1 MRRLERRTVAVGI
14 SLLVP
19 LLLLTSSGT
28 AAAGTEPGSGQDA
41 ALSVVASI
49 PLASWSGTPTYDGAN
64 GNLYVPGGFGVAP
77 LPTLSD
83 VTIVSG
89 ATNTVTGTV
98 IVGGNPWFPT
108 VDSLNGDV
116 YVPNSV
122 SNNVSVISGTTGSL
136 LATIPVGNDPTEVTF
151 DPMNGNLYVSDQ
163 NGTESSGSISVISGV
178 LNQVI
183 ATVALDFLSGSVLGP
198 NGTIYVGG
206 GNHLSVISGTTN
218 SVIDTIPVSANVDA
232 LLYDPA
238 NEDLYAG
245 TSGGLVIIPSST
257 NAVSQTLGSVG
268 EPVFVDSNGDVYT
281 LQSGSP
287 ANVSVISGSSNS
299 VISTFPVGPAS
310 TVAYDPATGDLYA
323 TDPEMF
329 PGVLTVTSSSSKQI
343 LESVT
348 LAPQG
353 YLVEPRY
360 DPGNGEVYVVEYG
373 ASNAVL
379 VLGNGTSSSGAT
391 SSLLDSALFLGA
403 GIVVGVLATAGVVLL
418 RQRRKRS

>member
-19 LLLLTSSGT
+19 LLLLVSSG
-28 AAAGTEPGSGQDA
+28 AATAGTESSSGHDTA
-41 ALSVVASI
+41 ISVVASI
-49 PLASWSGTPTYDGAN
+49 PLASESGMPTYDGAN
-64 GNLYVPGGFGVAP
+64 GNLYVPGGFGLAP
-77 LPTLSD
+77 PPTLSV

-151 DPMNGNLYVSDQ
+151 DPLNGNLYVSNQD
-163 NGTESSGSISVISGV
+163 GMGSSGSISVISGV
-178 LNQVI
+178 LNQVV
-183 ATVALDFLSGSVLGP
+183 ATIALDFLPGSVLGS
-198 NGTIYVGG
+198 NGDIYVGG
-206 GNHLSVISGTTN
+206 GDHLAVISGTTN
-218 SVIDTIPVSANVDA
+218 SVIDTISVTASIDA

-245 TSGGLVIIPSST
+245 TSGGLVVIPSST
-257 NAVSQTLGSVG
+257 NTVSQTLGSLG
-268 EPVFVDSNGDVYT
+268 DPVFVDFSGNVYT
-281 LQSGSP
+281 LQSGDP
-287 ANVSVISGSSNS
+287 ANVSVISGTSNS

-310 TVAYDPATGDLYA
+310 TVAYDPVTGDLFA
-323 TDPEMF
+323 TNPEVF
-329 PGVLTVTSSSSKQI
+329 PGVLTVTSTSSKQI

-353 YLVEPRY
+353 HLVEPRY

-379 VLGNGTSSSGAT
+379 VLGNVTPSSGA
-391 SSLLDSALFLGA
+391 SSNLFNSGFFLGA
-403 GIVVGVLATAGVVLL
+403 GIGIGILATAGVVLL
-418 RQRRKRS
+418 RQRRKKN